1 MTKRVSLIAVIAA
14 AIALLL
20 SGCDS
25 GPGTD
30 DMMDGD
36 DMPATL
42 PHHGTWYFADPD
54 PADMIP
60 LPPDARLVL
69 DAKTFKLAIGDE
81 MGTAFTLFMTPG
93 VTKFVVTGTYTIGAD
108 GSASF
113 SLPDADMD
121 GAPDLTAVEV
131 EPATVLP
138 TIGPAIV
145 TAAAAIPA
153 DAPAMVEFDDP
164 ANPTKVTIS
173 GAFLPGLLN
182 LPGVTAVIACK
193 GVPCA
198 SS

>member
-1 MTKRVSLIAVIAA
+1 MRKRVSLLAVTVVVIA
-14 AIALLL
+14 LVL
-20 SGCDS
+20 SGCGN

-69 DAKTFKLAIGDE
+69 DAETFKLAIGDK

-93 VTKFVVTGTYTIGAD
+93 VTRFEVSGTYTIGAD

-113 SLPDADMD
+113 NLPMD
-121 GAPDLTAVEV
+121 VASAVII
-131 EPATVLP
+131 EPAALALQITPNVL
-138 TIGPAIV
+138 
-145 TAAAAIPA
+145 AAVQAIPA
-153 DAPAMVEFDDP
+153 DDTVMVVIDP
-164 ANPTKVTIS
+164 ANPTTVTIS

-182 LPGVTAVIACK
+182 LPGVTAVTACK
-193 GVPCA
+193 GAPCA